1 MTVAPPPEHVVWHD
15 VECGRYDA
23 DVELWRDLAAA
34 AQGPILD
41 VGAGTGRVTL
51 DLARR
56 GHEVVALDI
65 DAELLAELQRRARA
79 EGLRVQTVVADAG
92 DFALQRRGFALVMAP
107 MQTVQLLRAPGRL
120 GFLRSARAHVA
131 PGGIV
136 AIALVEALET
146 FDDDEHVLLPLPDEL
161 VLGGTRYSSQP
172 VALRDH
178 GDTVTIERIRQI
190 VTADGRRRASADIL
204 HLDRVATAQVEAE
217 ARAGGLAVLPAR
229 TIAETEEHVG
239 TSVVMLRG

>member
-1 MTVAPPPEHVVWHD
+1 MSGAPPPEHVVWHD

-23 DVELWRDLAAA
+23 DAELWRDLAAA
-34 AQGPILD
+34 AHGPILD

-65 DAELLAELQRRARA
+65 DAALLAELQRRARA
-79 EGLRVQTVVADAG
+79 EGLPVQTVVADAG

-107 MQTVQLLRAPGRL
+107 MQTVQLLRPPGRL

-136 AIALVEALET
+136 AIALVDALET
-146 FDDDEHVLLPLPDEL
+146 FDDEHVLLPLPDEL
-161 VLGGTRYSSQP
+161 VLEGTLYSSQP
-172 VALRDH
+172 VALRDE
-178 GDTVTIERIRQI
+178 GETVTIERIRQV
-190 VTADGRRRASADIL
+190 VTADGRRSASADIL
-204 HLDRVATAQVEAE
+204 HLDRVAIAQVEAE
-217 ARAGGLAVLPAR
+217 ARAAGLAVLPRR